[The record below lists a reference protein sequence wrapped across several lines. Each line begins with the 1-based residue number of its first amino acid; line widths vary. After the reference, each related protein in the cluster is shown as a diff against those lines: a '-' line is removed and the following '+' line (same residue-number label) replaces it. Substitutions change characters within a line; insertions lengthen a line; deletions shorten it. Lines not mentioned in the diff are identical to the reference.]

1 MTKIKELTAHLRR
14 LIEKNYIVDYGI
26 DNELNTV
33 LNQIDIE
40 SELMQPTDNIN
51 IKAMAEKEY
60 PITMRMY
67 ANDKPPMDINEDARK
82 VYIKGYKQAISTTP
96 TTTWIEI
103 KGEDDLPK
111 DDKNVLAMI
120 DGEMKI
126 MCLSDIIENGVSSK
140 VWCLVYDSLDGDG
153 IYDDN
158 YYPTHWMPLPTHPQT
173 ESTKINYINKK

>member
-1 MTKIKELTAHLRR
+1 MTNEKLKQIFKENADCYFTMEMQSAMTETKF
-14 LIEKNYIVDYGI
+14 IEVVSD
-26 DNELNTV
+26 
-33 LNQIDIE
+33 
-40 SELMQPTDNIN
+40 LMQPTDNIN

-96 TTTWIEI
+96 TTTWIQI
-103 KGEDDLPK
+103 KSEDDLPK

-140 VWCLVYDSLDGDG
+140 VWCLVYDGLDGDG

-173 ESTKINYINKK
+173 KSTKIN

>member
-1 MTKIKELTAHLRR
+1 MSKIKELTAHLRR

-26 DNELNTV
+26 DNELNTA

-40 SELMQPTDNIN
+40 SELMQPTD
-51 IKAMAEKEY
+51 
-60 PITMRMY
+60 
-67 ANDKPPMDINEDARK
+67 
-82 VYIKGYKQAISTTP
+82 
-96 TTTWIEI
+96 TWIEI
-103 KGEDDLPK
+103 KSENDLPK

-140 VWCLVYDSLDGDG
+140 VWCLVYDGLDGDG

-173 ESTKINYINKK
+173 EPTKIN

>member
-1 MTKIKELTAHLRR
+1 MSKIKELTAHLRR

-40 SELMQPTDNIN
+40 SELMQPTD
-51 IKAMAEKEY
+51 
-60 PITMRMY
+60 
-67 ANDKPPMDINEDARK
+67 
-82 VYIKGYKQAISTTP
+82 
-96 TTTWIEI
+96 TWIEI
-103 KGEDDLPK
+103 KSEEDLPK

-140 VWCLVYDSLDGDG
+140 VWCLVYDGLDGDG

-173 ESTKINYINKK
+173 KSTKIN

>member
-1 MTKIKELTAHLRR
+1 MSKIKELTAHLRR

-33 LNQIDIE
+33 LNQIDIV

-96 TTTWIEI
+96 T
-103 KGEDDLPK
+103 
-111 DDKNVLAMI
+111 KNKL
-120 DGEMKI
+120 
-126 MCLSDIIENGVSSK
+126 
-140 VWCLVYDSLDGDG
+140 
-153 IYDDN
+153 
-158 YYPTHWMPLPTHPQT
+158 T
-173 ESTKINYINKK
+173 

>member
-40 SELMQPTDNIN
+40 SELMQQRGINVPLLSTD
-51 IKAMAEKEY
+51 
-60 PITMRMY
+60 
-67 ANDKPPMDINEDARK
+67 
-82 VYIKGYKQAISTTP
+82 
-96 TTTWIEI
+96 TWIQI

-173 ESTKINYINKK
+173 ESTKIN